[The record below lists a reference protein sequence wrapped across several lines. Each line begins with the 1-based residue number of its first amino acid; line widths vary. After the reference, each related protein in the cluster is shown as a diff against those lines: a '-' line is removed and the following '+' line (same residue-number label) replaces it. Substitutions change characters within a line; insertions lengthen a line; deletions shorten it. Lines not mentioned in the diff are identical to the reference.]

1 MNQEDIQ
8 KALEAISKSGISVK
22 GDLVLEKHVEYEVNN
37 VEEGGIGIQ
46 INNGNEAKNIALT
59 DPDKEIKV
67 AIEELLKE
75 KNDKEEFVFKNKKQ
89 WWALFR
95 VLSTYRNYPLHK
107 TAFVTKIK
115 NLKVEGIDAERDLT
129 YESLIKAQDSV
140 PKIATCDPSA
150 WSEYKD
156 INDNYKQQYVVA
168 EFLMLKLGIKS

>member
-1 MNQEDIQ
+1 M
-8 KALEAISKSGISVK
+8 
-22 GDLVLEKHVEYEVNN
+22 
-37 VEEGGIGIQ
+37 
-46 INNGNEAKNIALT
+46 
-59 DPDKEIKV
+59 
-67 AIEELLKE
+67 
-75 KNDKEEFVFKNKKQ
+75 
-89 WWALFR
+89 
-95 VLSTYRNYPLHK
+95 
-107 TAFVTKIK
+107 TKIK